1 MRATLFVAIMAISMP
16 PAFAGS
22 RCGLTSC
29 QAIYQACLVD
39 SKSMGGTDAN
49 CNYQLEKSKTTHSW
63 HVKTKNFDCP
73 CQ

>member
-1 MRATLFVAIMAISMP
+1 MRAIFFIAIVAISTS
-16 PAFAGS
+16 PAFAGT

-49 CNYQLEKSKTTHSW
+49 CNYQLAKSKTTHSW
-63 HVKTKNFDCP
+63 HSKTRNFDCP